1 MRVKILYVILV
12 IIGLTLMINGAVGIG
27 VKIIN
32 KFDYRTKCIE
42 KDEQIKILEQSL
54 QEQIQEVEVY
64 RGILETYQTEGI
76 INE

>member
-1 MRVKILYVILV
+1 MMAIYHYDINEKNEKIKL
-12 IIGLTLMINGAVGIG
+12 
-27 VKIIN
+27 
-32 KFDYRTKCIE
+32 
-42 KDEQIKILEQSL
+42 LEQSL

>member
-1 MRVKILYVILV
+1 MK
-12 IIGLTLMINGAVGIG
+12 
-27 VKIIN
+27 KIIN
-32 KFDYRTKCIE
+32 NIFWIIISIILLTSVILSIRNNLKEKEYIE
-42 KDEQIKILEQSL
+42 QLEQSL

>member
-12 IIGLTLMINGAVGIG
+12 IIGLTLMINGAVGILQRD
-27 VKIIN
+27 KQQ
-32 KFDYRTKCIE
+32 
-42 KDEQIKILEQSL
+42 DEQIKQLEQSL
-54 QEQIQEVEVY
+54 AEQIQEVKVY

>member
-12 IIGLTLMINGAVGIG
+12 IIGLTLMINGAVGILQRD
-27 VKIIN
+27 KQQ
-32 KFDYRTKCIE
+32 E
-42 KDEQIKILEQSL
+42 EQIKQLEQSL

-64 RGILETYQTEGI
+64 RGILEEYQTEGI

>member
-1 MRVKILYVILV
+1 MRNILV
-12 IIGLTLMINGAVGIG
+12 AILLLMALTCFWIATGIREY
-27 VKIIN
+27 KLY
-32 KFDYRTKCIE
+32 K
-42 KDEQIKILEQSL
+42 KDEYIKILEQSL

>member
-1 MRVKILYVILV
+1 MKVKILYVILV
-12 IIGLTLMINGAVGIG
+12 IIGLTLMINGAVGILQRD
-27 VKIIN
+27 KQQ
-32 KFDYRTKCIE
+32 E
-42 KDEQIKILEQSL
+42 EQIKQLEQSL